1 MGTQRQANV
10 PSGVGG
16 STSREMEEDEAWISK
31 MAEGPLTRKW
41 KLLRMGL
48 GGCEEGK
55 KQQDE
60 NLITAELDSW

>member
-1 MGTQRQANV
+1 
-10 PSGVGG
+10 
-16 STSREMEEDEAWISK
+16 MEEDEAWISK